1 MNINFDSA
9 TYNALLNRAKAEGK
23 SIPKLVNELLIT
35 VLTKEEL
42 NDQKYQNNCLI
53 HTCNPPKT
61 GYIGDSGIAYSALQ
75 AGSTRTESGI
85 K

>member
-35 VLTKEEL
+35 VLTNEEL
-42 NDQKYQNNCLI
+42 NDQKYQNNCRDELR
-53 HTCNPPKT
+53 KVEKE
-61 GYIGDSGIAYSALQ
+61 Q
-75 AGSTRTESGI
+75 
-85 K
+85 

>member
-42 NDQKYQNNCLI
+42 NDQKYQNSCRDELR
-53 HTCNPPKT
+53 K
-61 GYIGDSGIAYSALQ
+61 A
-75 AGSTRTESGI
+75 E
-85 K
+85 KE

>member
-9 TYNALLNRAKAEGK
+9 TYNAFLNRAKAEGK

-42 NDQKYQNNCLI
+42 NDQKYQNNCR
-53 HTCNPPKT
+53 
-61 GYIGDSGIAYSALQ
+61 S
-75 AGSTRTESGI
+75 ESQMS
-85 K
+85 KSERW

>member
-23 SIPKLVNELLIT
+23 SIPELVNELLIT

-42 NDQKYQNNCLI
+42 NEPKHQNNCRS
-53 HTCNPPKT
+53 K
-61 GYIGDSGIAYSALQ
+61 SAMPQ
-75 AGSTRTESGI
+75 
-85 K
+85 

>member
-42 NDQKYQNNCLI
+42 NEPKHQNNCRS
-53 HTCNPPKT
+53 KT
-61 GYIGDSGIAYSALQ
+61 GMVQNCSNFEPFTMDIS
-75 AGSTRTESGI
+75 
-85 K
+85 